1 MLTVVVPPSSGIE
14 AGVSTSV
21 TVGVASLSAIVTGTP
36 ADGSTV
42 RPDTAVVPVTFTVSS
57 GSSVVSLFGIRSKVA
72 LPLVLPPVMVTV
84 KSSTAVKSPS
94 SVAVSAST
102 ETVTTASEASAEPF
116 SVAVTVTVRAL
127 PVASS
132 ATVAG
137 DTVSVTWFDA
147 PSSSVMVSVWFEGA
161 VTARSLVAVPET
173 DTLLF
178 PPATLL
184 SLAVIVTVPVLVVNP
199 AAMVSV
205 EPLSVKSA
213 ATAGETAI
221 AETVIVVASFDARS
235 SVAVTV
241 LDPPSSEIDVGFS
254 TSVAVGVGS
263 LSVIVP
269 CAVVVVPRVP
279 LVGVPSVTVK
289 VSSGSSTVSLV
300 VVIGIVP
307 VVDPA

>member
-21 TVGVASLSAIVTGTP
+21 TAGVASLSTIVTGTP

-42 RPDTAVVPVTFTVSS
+42 RPDTAPVTFTVSS

-72 LPLVLPPVMVTV
+72 EPLVLPPVMVTV
-84 KSSTAVKSPS
+84 KSLTAVKSSS

-127 PVASS
+127 TAAFS

-147 PSSSVMVSVWFEGA
+147 PSSSVMVSVLFEGA
-161 VTARSLVAVPET
+161 VTARSFAAVADTV
-173 DTLLF
+173 TLLF

-184 SLAVIVTVPVLVVNP
+184 SLAVIVTVPVLAVDP

-221 AETVIVVASFDARS
+221 ADTVSVVASLDARS

-241 LDPPSSEIDVGFS
+241 LDPPSSEIDVGLS
-254 TSVAVGVGS
+254 TSVAAGVAS

-269 CAVVVVPRVP
+269 FAAVVVPEVAF
-279 LVGVPSVTVK
+279 VGVPSVTVK
-289 VSSGSSTVSLV
+289 VSFDSSTVSLV
-300 VVIGIVP
+300 VAIEIVP
-307 VVDPA
+307 VVEPA